1 VGGSTALSAAQTEVN
16 WSALSFMD
24 ALRVTSFVMDIILIV
39 AAVVAY
45 HARPRIGGQLAVGLR
60 VLLVGVMILGLAH
73 FIETALF
80 AVFMVDLEMN
90 EVIHRVLVGTGL
102 GFVIAGFYRM
112 RRAFED

>member
-1 VGGSTALSAAQTEVN
+1 
-16 WSALSFMD
+16 MD